1 MSYKDKPQIKLYT
14 FTNNS
19 FVQQAIIDDFQ
30 EISFSHNLYEA
41 GDFTISI
48 NYNIPNALKFER
60 GLFVQFG
67 DNPYM
72 FGEILKITDA
82 IGEDGKGSQIRT
94 ITGKDARYIFK
105 RRIIKNLNNV
115 ENWIMTDKGELCL
128 RNLIKD
134 QCGSG
139 AESKRQLPIINTIPA
154 SADAIGKEYSVAES
168 FSNLYDTLV
177 TIATQS
183 EIGWRVKFN
192 GSLTLECYEGSDLS
206 DSVQFSTDF
215 DSLSN
220 GQFTDSA
227 EAYANSIYVGGKG
240 TGAERDIY
248 EGESAIG
255 GSSPSGFDRYEA
267 WDNQSSMTSESEYEA
282 EALSMLNQYG
292 QTVTIDG
299 QGLAKCPYE
308 FQQQYNIGD
317 VITLA
322 FSGKSAKAQI
332 LSVTEHWIFGQYGI
346 EFTFGKPQ
354 NDFSRQ
360 MQLILKQIQKA
371 SVKTTV
377 TESVKWYTMTSNQT
391 QDKADV
397 IYDSIGFTGAIGTG
411 KTFTFYW
418 DSEKTGAKTY
428 NIYGKALSGTGK
440 LTLKSSATNKATIT
454 LETGTYVASVYVD
467 ADGNVVLQS
476 CTATSSVSSG
486 NSQPVTSGGVAEA
499 IDNSAYNTKYG
510 ANGAESLDSVGWY
523 KIAELGQRNRG
534 LSIIIDLGR
543 GYFYSASEV
552 HHIVLEYGWVGI
564 DMFECSSAITPLFDK
579 IRLCYNNNNTD
590 KMGIYVH
597 YTGTQENPSYF
608 SISGL
613 VSRGLQDTSNI
624 EVFNFVPDSLTWDN
638 TKEYVLRGS
647 GLYFNGDRL
656 TPIST
661 IVSGST
667 APVTSGGVASYY
679 GANKKFISW
688 NSASIYSSGYILL
701 AEISHKTGG
710 NHDVGFSGIA
720 QICPAGTITNAYFQG
735 FIRAGGGSVNIKQFT
750 INYLGGGK
758 YLYLSCFYEVTDTN
772 NIIIRLYGNVATW
785 LKYNV
790 YFDSLLAGDVA
801 EPVNPAVSNV
811 TFPLT
816 VTNTRAGTEI
826 PVTVYNP

>member
-1 MSYKDKPQIKLYT
+1 MSYKSKPILKLYKYE
-14 FTNNS
+14 NS
-19 FVQQAIIDDFQ
+19 QFVLQAQIDDFQ

-391 QDKADV
+391 QNKADV

-476 CTATSSVSSG
+476 CTATSTVSSG
-486 NSQPVTSGGVAEA
+486 NSQPVTSGGVASVMNYP
-499 IDNSAYNTKYG
+499 ITHDFSSNDSNDRIFHLGTFNSPNNDNY
-510 ANGAESLDSVGWY
+510 NGAVVELEMNRADRVGKIIAVISRGRIELLNITADVIGTIYQSEIRLYKTNNRVYDLYLIARPWTTHNFVRITSMRNFTYDGSLVSSFVGTQVTPSRILSTYDVVDTVASGDSNPVSSDAVYNKLGLLRNFIKNTIDGTRYILLYDITNWWNATSSSAVPTKSIIGTFYLVRTGGWTTTDLFEVAVQVGY
-523 KIAELGQRNRG
+523 YRSSTSDYHNALGCRIFGRSLTNNLKIAL
-534 LSIIIDLGR
+534 
-543 GYFYSASEV
+543 V
-552 HHIVLEYGWVGI
+552 
-564 DMFECSSAITPLFDK
+564 K
-579 IRLCYNNNNTD
+579 YNNNYYIALKNESSTWS
-590 KMGIYVH
+590 MQYNFWG
-597 YTGTQENPSYF
+597 YF
-608 SISGL
+608 SDGL
-613 VSRGLQDTSNI
+613 LLT
-624 EVFNFVPDSLTWDN
+624 FVPD
-638 TKEYVLRGS
+638 
-647 GLYFNGDRL
+647 
-656 TPIST
+656 
-661 IVSGST
+661 GST
-667 APVTSGGVASYY
+667 VEEV
-679 GANKKFISW
+679 
-688 NSASIYSSGYILL
+688 YI
-701 AEISHKTGG
+701 T
-710 NHDVGFSGIA
+710 
-720 QICPAGTITNAYFQG
+720 P
-735 FIRAGGGSVNIKQFT
+735 
-750 INYLGGGK
+750 
-758 YLYLSCFYEVTDTN
+758 
-772 NIIIRLYGNVATW
+772 
-785 LKYNV
+785 
-790 YFDSLLAGDVA
+790 
-801 EPVNPAVSNV
+801 
-811 TFPLT
+811 
-816 VTNTRAGTEI
+816 
-826 PVTVYNP
+826 